1 MRPLLSVLLAFAI
14 ITTTVAAADPA
25 AAARAIRAVMAQQ
38 QADWNSGDTPGF
50 MSGYWQS
57 DDLRFASGGSVT
69 FGWAETLARYTKHYD
84 TPAKMGRL
92 QFNLDAIEVF
102 SPDAAMVFGR
112 WELAR
117 TTDEI
122 KRNGLFTLIFR
133 LTPDGW
139 RIVHDHTS
147 SADP

>member
-1 MRPLLSVLLAFAI
+1 
-14 ITTTVAAADPA
+14 
-25 AAARAIRAVMAQQ
+25 
-38 QADWNSGDTPGF
+38 
-50 MSGYWQS
+50 
-57 DDLRFASGGSVT
+57 
-69 FGWAETLARYTKHYD
+69 
-84 TPAKMGRL
+84 MGRL

-122 KRNGLFTLIFR
+122 KPNGLFTLIFR